1 MSDSTT
7 LATLTKALSPKTGMQ
22 RIPFP
27 TESYQHQSVPLSAK
41 YLLNM
46 YIEQEPSDARSDTAL
61 LPNSGAVYRET
72 LGTGPVVAFDTT
84 LVGGFYAVSGG
95 HAFRNANGVTVDL
108 GPVGTPSDPLVN
120 PDHLMTTIACSPSD
134 VVICVP
140 PNAFTAQHGDPTL
153 TQLTD
158 VTHGFPGANSVTFID
173 GYFVFTQTGRGIQF
187 FWSPL
192 DSPLGP
198 YDALSFANVEGMDNI
213 LLRVVTHQGEL
224 WFLGYAG
231 IEVWHDVGDKDAPF
245 QRLQGGVIPI
255 GVLPRTVSD
264 VDNSLWWLA
273 PEGIVYR
280 TGGNASPYQATRVS
294 HHAIETELQASNKD
308 TCFALSYVIR
318 GHAVYVLTI
327 ADLGLTFG
335 YDAATKRWHNRS
347 SSADGTGPW
356 LALAGGRIGPGS
368 YVGDVNGR
376 LYTLDPDA
384 DTDNGVLVLRS
395 VTMPPLWALTNRAFC
410 SRLEVEMEVN
420 GPTPTNDLRLEWSD
434 DGGWTWNG
442 DRIIATN
449 GPLGR
454 RTRAY
459 TTRLGSFRQR
469 VFRFSCNARLI
480 MYAVDADISPGAH

>member
-255 GVLPRTVSD
+255 GVLPRTVQTWTTRCGGWHRKESSTERGATQ
-264 VDNSLWWLA
+264 VRIRQRGS
-273 PEGIVYR
+273 R
-280 TGGNASPYQATRVS
+280 TTLSKRSFRHRTRTPASHCRM
-294 HHAIETELQASNKD
+294 
-308 TCFALSYVIR
+308 
-318 GHAVYVLTI
+318 
-327 ADLGLTFG
+327 
-335 YDAATKRWHNRS
+335 
-347 SSADGTGPW
+347 SSA
-356 LALAGGRIGPGS
+356 AM
-368 YVGDVNGR
+368 
-376 LYTLDPDA
+376 
-384 DTDNGVLVLRS
+384 RS
-395 VTMPPLWALTNRAFC
+395 TCSPSPTWA
-410 SRLEVEMEVN
+410 
-420 GPTPTNDLRLEWSD
+420 
-434 DGGWTWNG
+434 
-442 DRIIATN
+442 
-449 GPLGR
+449 
-454 RTRAY
+454 
-459 TTRLGSFRQR
+459 
-469 VFRFSCNARLI
+469 
-480 MYAVDADISPGAH
+480 